1 MKKHDL
7 LQKKALIFPIIFV
20 VYIIVHCLC
29 LIKTSDD
36 LMWDNIDSVSQMLLH
51 HNPNGRYFTNI
62 LTYFICNSPVLCFVV
77 YTFFMGAFLF
87 LIAGLFKAELKH
99 KWVAFLFAGSVLLFS
114 PRYFYV
120 HIYNWISGF
129 TNYLISLVFLLIY
142 IRYCLPLFEKKPV
155 RSKWGSALIFLLIGF
170 VGALCI
176 ENITVYNLLFGI
188 FIILFV
194 YFTQKKFY
202 LPNIA
207 YLIGTIAG
215 TIVMMSDSNYKH
227 ILEEGDDIAFRS
239 FELSLSDIY
248 MNIYRDVIVNFSRPY
263 FFLHIIITCC
273 IAFIFA
279 KKYGKA
285 DKRPK
290 YAAASL
296 FIMIIYT
303 VFVFVVDNG
312 EDIAVLSSA
321 YRSRA
326 LEAALTVLYICVL
339 IYMVCSL
346 FEGGKR
352 VRAVIYLLST
362 IFVTA
367 PFLVVNAI
375 TGRCFFASFIFWC
388 LFTCEVSVP
397 VLNSIKVMDTGL
409 VKKCSAVLLVSV
421 LGVNLFVDVTN
432 KVVDIIRINYIHEQ
446 LADDRNRQVKLIYL
460 PYQKNCF
467 DPIKLFEE
475 NDLYLNKD
483 GKKYSYTELYCI
495 NNDIDQKIFDKQLM
509 FIEMLDYSIS
519 KEEF

>member
-1 MKKHDL
+1 MKKHEL
-7 LQKKALIFPIIFV
+7 TQKNTLVFSLIFA
-20 VYIIVHCLC
+20 VYIIIHCLC

-36 LMWDNIDSVSQMLLH
+36 LMWDNIDSVSQMLLY

-62 LTYFICNSPVLCFVV
+62 LTYFLCNSPVLCFVV
-77 YTFFMGAFLF
+77 YTFFMDAFLF
-87 LIAGLFKAELKH
+87 LIANLFKAELKH
-99 KWVAFLFAGSVLLFS
+99 GWTAFLFAGSVFLFS
-114 PRYFYV
+114 PKYYYI

-142 IRYCLPLFEKKPV
+142 IRYCFPLFEKKPV
-155 RSKWGSALIFLLIGF
+155 RSKWYDVSLLLVSGF

-176 ENITVYNLLFGI
+176 ENITVYNLIFAV

-194 YFTQKKFY
+194 FFTQKKFY
-202 LPNIA
+202 LSNIA
-207 YLIGTIAG
+207 WFIGTLAG

-263 FFLHIIITCC
+263 FFIHIIITCC
-273 IAFIFA
+273 IALLFVR
-279 KKYGKA
+279 KYGKA

-290 YAAASL
+290 YALASV
-296 FIMIIYT
+296 FVMIIYT
-303 VFVFVVDNG
+303 VFTVLVDNG

-326 LEAALTVLYICVL
+326 LEAALTVLYICAL

-346 FEGGKR
+346 FDGGKR
-352 VRAVIYLLST
+352 VRAIIYLLST
-362 IFVTA
+362 VFVTA
-367 PFLVVNAI
+367 PFLVVSAI

-388 LFTCEVSVP
+388 LFTFEVSVP
-397 VLNSIKVMDTGL
+397 VLNSIKGMDTGL
-409 VKKCSAVLLVSV
+409 IKKCSAVLLASIMS
-421 LGVNLFVDVTN
+421 VNLFFDVSN
-432 KVVDIIRINYIHEQ
+432 KVVEIIRVKYIQEQ

-475 NDLYLNKD
+475 NDLYLTKD
-483 GKKYSYTELYCI
+483 GRKYSYTELYCI